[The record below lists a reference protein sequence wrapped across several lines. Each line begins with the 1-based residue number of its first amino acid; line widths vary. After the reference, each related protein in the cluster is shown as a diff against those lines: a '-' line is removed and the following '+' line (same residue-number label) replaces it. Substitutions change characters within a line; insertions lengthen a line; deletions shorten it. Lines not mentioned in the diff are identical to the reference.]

1 MCGIGGIFGEQN
13 RALVERMN
21 EHLSHRGPD
30 DEGVHC
36 AEGATLGMRRLAI
49 IDLFTG
55 HQPIGNEKG
64 DFWIVFNGEIYNYLD
79 LRNDLE
85 AGGHCFS
92 TRTDT
97 EVILH
102 LFEEKGRE
110 TPRFLRGDFAFAIW
124 DERRQR
130 GFLARDH
137 LGVKPLYYAP
147 FGKKLIFS
155 SELKALLQEERL
167 CLELNPDAL
176 ELYLT
181 FLYIPCP
188 WTIYRNIYKLP
199 PGSYL
204 EYERGEYRV
213 VRYWQPPTEQFS
225 NGDQEELEKR
235 IYSRLQDSVA
245 VRLMSDVPLG
255 AFLSGGI
262 DSSAVVALMSR
273 SSSGPVRTFS
283 IGYGQQFESFNE
295 LEFSRLVSN
304 HYGTEHHEFIVEP
317 DIRKTIL
324 EVVGALDE
332 PFGDSSAIPTYLV
345 SQQTVGEVKVALSGI
360 GGDELFGGYPRYLG
374 ALWETRYRK
383 LPLVL
388 RKSFAWLCGAIPE
401 QESSRNIGG
410 WARDFLSH
418 PQDLP
423 LERYRRWV
431 SFNSTEQRR
440 DLYTKEFLTRL
451 RSVDGDK
458 VYFKQ
463 LVHPVSTWDCA
474 DQVFYVDLVS
484 YLVNDLLFMADQMG
498 MAHSLEIRVPFCDH
512 LLVEDLIRHP
522 WQRKLGPFTL
532 KKLLKKILRKDLPP
546 EILRRKKQ
554 GFMIP
559 IGTWMKNELRPM
571 FEHYLAPERLRRQA
585 IFNPQQVSNLFEGHL
600 GGKVRKTNQLWAL
613 FVFQLWYEK
622 MERRLTG

>member
-1 MCGIGGIFGEQN
+1 MCGIGGILGEKN

-55 HQPIGNEKG
+55 HQPISNEKG
-64 DFWIVFNGEIYNYLD
+64 DLWIVFNGEIYNYLD

-85 AGGHCFS
+85 AGGHRFS

-102 LFEEKGRE
+102 LFEEKGPQ
-110 TPRFLRGDFAFAIW
+110 TPRLLRGDFAFAIW

-147 FGKKLIFS
+147 LGKKLIFS

-167 CLELNPDAL
+167 CLQLNPDAL

-213 VRYWQPPTEQFS
+213 VRYWQPPTEQVS
-225 NGDQEELEKR
+225 NGDQEELEKH

-262 DSSAVVALMSR
+262 DSSAVVALMSQ
-273 SSSGPVRTFS
+273 SSSKPVRTFS
-283 IGYGQQFESFNE
+283 VGYGQEFQSFNE

-383 LPLVL
+383 LPLGL
-388 RKSFAWLCGAIPE
+388 RKSFAWLGGAIPE

-418 PQDLP
+418 PQDP
-423 LERYRRWV
+423 PFERYRRWV

-440 DLYTKEFLTRL
+440 ALYTKEFLTRL
-451 RSVDGDK
+451 RSVDLDK
-458 VYFKQ
+458 AYFKQ
-463 LVHPVSTWDCA
+463 LIHPVSTWDST
-474 DQVFYVDLVS
+474 DQALYVDLGS

-522 WQRKLGPFTL
+522 WQRKLGSFTL
-532 KKLLKKILRKDLPP
+532 KKLLKKILKKDLPP